1 MNKITLLGME
11 YQREELTKTL
21 MDLGIVDIS
30 EVNMDD
36 YEDVA
41 ENPEVSDSLSR
52 IASELIHIS
61 SSLDIINKY
70 SPAKKPLFKSR
81 RDVLVSDFY
90 SILNNKEGIWDAVEK
105 LHQYEEYLIKLKSE
119 ENKLSNLK
127 QWLHPWG
134 DLQVPLEIE
143 GTNKTVFQYGTLPST
158 TKLDLVKSELFDKV
172 PSSYI
177 QHVNSDKEQHYVF
190 FIVHNENQDE
200 CINHLKSFGF
210 NRVTFPNLS
219 GTVSDNIK
227 RLEKEIEQIELEREK
242 TIEQIKSMKDDRDS
256 IEVLHDYLLMERD
269 RLEATGKILTTNRVF
284 LIKGWLPERNA
295 ADIKKLLEAKFVV
308 SVEIEAPEDDEEFPV
323 LLENKGI
330 AETGEPVLKMYGLPN
345 SREIDPNTV
354 MAPFFIMFF
363 GLMFSDGGYGLI
375 LALVTGFA
383 LLKFELEDET
393 RKFAKLLFYCGIST
407 VFWGMMFG
415 GWFGISALVPYAVWF
430 DVVSQPEL
438 LLSWSLLFG
447 VIHVYAGFAVK
458 AANLIRDKKYLD
470 ALFDVGFIYIFY
482 TGAVFA
488 LLPYV
493 PSVNADAVAPL
504 VNIGK
509 YLLIIGGVLLV
520 LTQGRNGKNIIS
532 KFLSGVLSLYDVVGF
547 LSDILSYS
555 RLLALG
561 LATSIIA
568 SIVNE
573 LSVMFDMP
581 IVLKALAAVIILVV
595 GHAVNFAINALGAYV
610 HTCRLQ
616 YLEFFGKFYTGGGV
630 AFSPLKINTKYI
642 KLRPDAELKKLPL
655 QTA

>member
-1 MNKITLLGME
+1 
-11 YQREELTKTL
+11 
-21 MDLGIVDIS
+21 
-30 EVNMDD
+30 
-36 YEDVA
+36 
-41 ENPEVSDSLSR
+41 
-52 IASELIHIS
+52 
-61 SSLDIINKY
+61 
-70 SPAKKPLFKSR
+70 
-81 RDVLVSDFY
+81 
-90 SILNNKEGIWDAVEK
+90 
-105 LHQYEEYLIKLKSE
+105 
-119 ENKLSNLK
+119 
-127 QWLHPWG
+127 
-134 DLQVPLEIE
+134 
-143 GTNKTVFQYGTLPST
+143 
-158 TKLDLVKSELFDKV
+158 
-172 PSSYI
+172 
-177 QHVNSDKEQHYVF
+177 
-190 FIVHNENQDE
+190 
-200 CINHLKSFGF
+200 
-210 NRVTFPNLS
+210 
-219 GTVSDNIK
+219 
-227 RLEKEIEQIELEREK
+227 
-242 TIEQIKSMKDDRDS
+242 
-256 IEVLHDYLLMERD
+256 
-269 RLEATGKILTTNRVF
+269 
-284 LIKGWLPERNA
+284 
-295 ADIKKLLEAKFVV
+295 
-308 SVEIEAPEDDEEFPV
+308 EAPEDDEEFPV

>member
-295 ADIKKLLEAKFVV
+295 ADIKKLIESKFIT
-308 SVEIEAPEDDEEFPV
+308 SVNIEEPEDDEQFPV
-323 LLENKGI
+323 LIENKGI

-345 SREIDPNTV
+345 SREIDPNAI
-354 MAPFFIMFF
+354 MAPFFIIFF

-375 LALVTGFA
+375 LSLVAGFV
-383 LLKFELEDET
+383 LLKFELEEET

-407 VFWGMMFG
+407 VFWGLMFG

-430 DVVSQPEL
+430 DMVNQPEL

-447 VIHVYAGFAVK
+447 VIHIFAGYGLK

-470 ALFDVGFIYIFY
+470 AVFDVGFVLIFF
-482 TGAVFA
+482 TGAVLF
-488 LLPYV
+488 LLPFV
-493 PSVNADAVAPL
+493 PSVNADAVVPL
-504 VNIGK
+504 VDIGK
-509 YLLIIGGVLLV
+509 YLLIIGGVLLI
-520 LTQGRNGKNIIS
+520 LTQGRKSKNVIS
-532 KFLSGVLSLYDVVGF
+532 KFFGGVLSLYDVVGF

-581 IVLKALAAVIILVV
+581 IVLKAIAAVVILLV
-595 GHAVNFAINALGAYV
+595 GHTVNFAINALGAYV
-610 HTCRLQ
+610 HSCRLQ
-616 YLEFFGKFYTGGGV
+616 YLEFFGKFYTGGGE
-630 AFSPLKINTKYI
+630 AFSPLEINTKYI
-642 KLRPDAELKKLPL
+642 KLKPDAELKKLPL

>member
-295 ADIKKLLEAKFVV
+295 ADIKKLIESKFIT
-308 SVEIEAPEDDEEFPV
+308 SVNIEEPEDDEQFPV
-323 LLENKGI
+323 LIENKGI

>member
-295 ADIKKLLEAKFVV
+295 ADIKKLIESKFIT
-308 SVEIEAPEDDEEFPV
+308 SVNIEEPEDDEQFPV
-323 LLENKGI
+323 LIENKGI

-345 SREIDPNTV
+345 SREIDPNAI
-354 MAPFFIMFF
+354 MAPFFIIFF

-375 LALVTGFA
+375 LALVAGFV
-383 LLKFELEDET
+383 LLKFELEEET

-407 VFWGMMFG
+407 VFWGLMFG

-430 DVVSQPEL
+430 DMVNQPEL

-447 VIHVYAGFAVK
+447 VIHIFAGYGLK

-470 ALFDVGFIYIFY
+470 AVFDVGFVLIFF
-482 TGAVFA
+482 TGAVLF
-488 LLPYV
+488 LLPFV
-493 PSVNADAVAPL
+493 PSVNADAVVPL
-504 VNIGK
+504 VDIGK
-509 YLLIIGGVLLV
+509 YLLIIGGVLLI
-520 LTQGRNGKNIIS
+520 LTQGRKSKNVIS
-532 KFLSGVLSLYDVVGF
+532 KFFGGVLSLYDVVGF

-581 IVLKALAAVIILVV
+581 IVLKAIAAVVILLV
-595 GHAVNFAINALGAYV
+595 GHTVNFAINALGAYV
-610 HTCRLQ
+610 HSCRLQ
-616 YLEFFGKFYTGGGV
+616 YLEFFGKFYTGGGE
-630 AFSPLKINTKYI
+630 AFSPLEINTKYI
-642 KLRPDAELKKLPL
+642 KLKPDAELKKLPL

>member
-90 SILNNKEGIWDAVEK
+90 SILNNKEGIWDAVER

-134 DLQVPLEIE
+134 DLQIPLEAE
-143 GTNKTVFQYGTLPST
+143 GTEKTVFQYGTIPST
-158 TKLDLVKSELFDKV
+158 TKLDLVKSELIEKV
-172 PSSYI
+172 PNSYI

>member
-295 ADIKKLLEAKFVV
+295 ADIKKLIESKFIT
-308 SVEIEAPEDDEEFPV
+308 SVNIEEPEDDEQFPV
-323 LLENKGI
+323 LIENKGI

-345 SREIDPNTV
+345 SREIDPNAI
-354 MAPFFIMFF
+354 MAPFFIIFF

-375 LALVTGFA
+375 LALVAGFV
-383 LLKFELEDET
+383 LLKFELEEET

-407 VFWGMMFG
+407 VFWGLMFG

-430 DVVSQPEL
+430 DMVNQPEL

-447 VIHVYAGFAVK
+447 VIHIFAGYGLK
-458 AANLIRDKKYLD
+458 AANLIRDKKYHD
-470 ALFDVGFIYIFY
+470 AVFDVGFVLIFF
-482 TGAVFA
+482 TGAVLF
-488 LLPYV
+488 LLPFV
-493 PSVNADAVAPL
+493 PSVNADAVVPL
-504 VNIGK
+504 VDIGK
-509 YLLIIGGVLLV
+509 YLLIIGGVLLI
-520 LTQGRNGKNIIS
+520 LTQGRKSKNVIS
-532 KFLSGVLSLYDVVGF
+532 KFFGGVLSLYDVVGF

-581 IVLKALAAVIILVV
+581 IVLKAIAAVVILLV
-595 GHAVNFAINALGAYV
+595 GHTVNFAINALGAYV
-610 HTCRLQ
+610 HSCRLQ
-616 YLEFFGKFYTGGGV
+616 YLEFFGKFYTGGGE
-630 AFSPLKINTKYI
+630 AFSPLEINTKYI
-642 KLRPDAELKKLPL
+642 KLKPDAELKKLPL